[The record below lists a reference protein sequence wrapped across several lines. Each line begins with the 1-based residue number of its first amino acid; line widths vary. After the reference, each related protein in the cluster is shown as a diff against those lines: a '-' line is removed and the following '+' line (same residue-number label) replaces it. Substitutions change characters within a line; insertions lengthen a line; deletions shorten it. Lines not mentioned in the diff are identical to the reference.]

1 EIQGREVDS
10 AYFIPNLRI
19 WFNAKLMYPFIGG
32 DGIWSEGENL
42 LNLIPSINLILPYVA
57 PPFIK
62 DTTNEAIYN
71 LSMICLLNA
80 KGILHT
86 LETEYQKLYERNLTL
101 KRIGEVM
108 VSPRIPYIGKN
119 ISYDLNM
126 EPSSYM
132 DVTIENLIKLER
144 IIK

>member
-1 EIQGREVDS
+1 MH
-10 AYFIPNLRI
+10 L
-19 WFNAKLMYPFIGG
+19 
-32 DGIWSEGENL
+32 
-42 LNLIPSINLILPYVA
+42 YVA

-62 DTTNEAIYN
+62 DTSNEAIYN
-71 LSMICLLNA
+71 LSMTCLLNA
-80 KGILHT
+80 KAILQA
-86 LETEYQKLYERNLTL
+86 LEKEYQTLYERNLTL
-101 KRIGEVM
+101 KRLGEVM

-132 DVTIENLIKLER
+132 DLTIENLIKLER